1 MIIGDLRYKIE
12 ILNPVLVKDEYGAE
26 NTTWQVFATLRA
38 GKKEI
43 SGTKLIDN
51 QEYFNTNRIDWMIH
65 YRRNINENMRVR
77 INNKEYRIL
86 YIRELVYKDG
96 LVLETELINN

>member
-1 MIIGDLRYKIE
+1 MILGDLRWKLE
-12 ILNPVLVKDEYGAE
+12 IIQPVLVKDEYGAE
-26 NTTWQVFATLRA
+26 NTTWQVLTTLRA

-43 SGTKLIDN
+43 SGTKLIDA

-65 YRRNINENMRVR
+65 FRRNINESMRVR

-86 YIRELVYKDG
+86 YIRELGYREG

>member
-1 MIIGDLRYKIE
+1 MIIGDLRYK

-43 SGTKLIDN
+43 SGTKLIDK
-51 QEYFNTNRIDWMIH
+51 QEYFNTNRIDWLIH

-86 YIRELVYKDG
+86 YIREIVYKDG